1 MGRVKQASIDNL
13 DPGFAKTEKSKLQGS
28 RAKSG
33 VIDDIS
39 SFHPDSAV
47 KERFMTYGRV
57 YMVDGVSVPSDIF
70 IGQVAAAMYN
80 HTCSNDFRETIDILC
95 ADEDG
100 REMITL
106 GGRNFWSF
114 IDKNKDSLSEDE
126 MIMVTPN
133 KEEER
138 PLKFYE
144 VSYDI
149 EIIPTVPKIF
159 VRGKK
164 WKRTSVGVQASSF
177 KEAKERVRTDLAKR
191 HPEQK
196 TKNFE
201 VNLADPNDFPDG
213 VS

>member
-1 MGRVKQASIDNL
+1 MGRVKEASIDNV
-13 DPGFAKTEKSKLQGS
+13 DITSTYPEKS
-28 RAKSG
+28 
-33 VIDDIS
+33 DT
-39 SFHPDSAV
+39 

-106 GGRNFWSF
+106 GGKNFWSF

-126 MIMVTPN
+126 IIMVTPI
-133 KEEER
+133 KKEER

-164 WKRTSVGVQASSF
+164 WKRTSVGIMASNF
-177 KEAKERVRTDLAKR
+177 KEAKERVREDLLKR

-201 VNLADPNDFPDG
+201 VSLADPTKFPDG